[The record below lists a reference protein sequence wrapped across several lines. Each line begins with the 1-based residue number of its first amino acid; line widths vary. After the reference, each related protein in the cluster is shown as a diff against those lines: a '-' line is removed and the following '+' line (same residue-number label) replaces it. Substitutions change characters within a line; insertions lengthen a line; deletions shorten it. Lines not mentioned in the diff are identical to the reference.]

1 MQSQAF
7 LCGTFSARRCIATA
21 SCRQTSARCSGSA
34 GGLRS
39 ERVRGCPITRCQRQT
54 SSRWRLINLPIKSR
68 SGPSGDSVVVVS
80 VVPVVVVVSGG
91 SGESSARRAEALNV
105 AASAHAHASAIV
117 CLTFIERS
125 PRIRSHATVPQ
136 WWPLVVRVVRRSPA
150 PRVSKLR
157 DKSHEAGVG
166 LRPRWAQSVA
176 EKQYLLTPG
185 PPPVPPQVLAALAE
199 PV

>member
-1 MQSQAF
+1 MISRAF
-7 LCGTFSARRCIATA
+7 GAQQRSAVRPLEAEIHLQTA
-21 SCRQTSARCSGSA
+21 VVGRAR
-34 GGLRS
+34 
-39 ERVRGCPITRCQRQT
+39 V
-54 SSRWRLINLPIKSR
+54 
-68 SGPSGDSVVVVS
+68 GPRPLVVVVT
-80 VVPVVVVVSGG
+80 GG

-150 PRVSKLR
+150 ARVSKLR

-166 LRPRWAQSVA
+166 L
-176 EKQYLLTPG
+176 
-185 PPPVPPQVLAALAE
+185 
-199 PV
+199 

>member
-1 MQSQAF
+1 MS
-7 LCGTFSARRCIATA
+7 
-21 SCRQTSARCSGSA
+21 
-34 GGLRS
+34 LRS
-39 ERVRGCPITRCQRQT
+39 VPPLAVEHGEALVLAVMDVVRRRVTARGERFDHRDAVV
-54 SSRWRLINLPIKSR
+54 
-68 SGPSGDSVVVVS
+68 SVVVV
-80 VVPVVVVVSGG
+80 VTGG

-150 PRVSKLR
+150 ARVSKLR

-166 LRPRWAQSVA
+166 LRPR
-176 EKQYLLTPG
+176 
-185 PPPVPPQVLAALAE
+185 
-199 PV
+199 